1 MRRSEIMVN
10 AEEVAKVNAEA
21 IIGNV
26 NLMYQNNTA
35 RRYYLALLDGLKPEL
50 VKRGIRIIVDEV

>member
-1 MRRSEIMVN
+1 MVN